1 MRRGG
6 QFPNNRM
13 VTLLRV
19 VSIVALCAT
28 GAAAA
33 ETLSPLVVAGDRVCL
48 RARADGGSE
57 VVWQVSS
64 GTVLQGTGRGSN
76 WVEVLAPGEASV
88 WLATNLVING
98 FVQVPKA
105 QVRAGPGMN
114 YPVVGSAQKGD
125 RIEVRGEAYGW
136 VKIGPTASCRLW
148 ISRSYVKP
156 APEQEGTG
164 RDRVVSPAVNSVAA
178 PPRPEV
184 SVSVV
189 PAAVGAPGAPD
200 PASSVVS
207 SNATAVPAAPV
218 SSAVRQAALSAVVPQ
233 MAARKAATGVSERD
247 GARPPP
253 VLPAALKKYE
263 MDSDGD
269 QGRQALYRGT
279 MERCNWLLRKPAEYR
294 LLVRHPRRGI
304 VTLCYVSGDP
314 VLLAAQDGKQ
324 VAVSGRE
331 YRLKGVERPVVVYES
346 VVEDASDS
354 TGAGIVPTVP

>member
-1 MRRGG
+1 
-6 QFPNNRM
+6 M

-33 ETLSPLVVAGDRVCL
+33 ETLFPLVVAGDRVCL

-98 FVQVPKA
+98 IVQVPKA

-114 YPVVGSAQKGD
+114 YPVVGSAQKDD

-156 APEQEGTG
+156 APEQKGTV
-164 RDRVVSPAVNSVAA
+164 RDRAVSPAVHIVAA
-178 PPRPEV
+178 PSRPGV
-184 SVSVV
+184 SVPVV
-189 PAAVGAPGAPD
+189 PVAVGAPGASD
-200 PASSVVS
+200 AASAVVS
-207 SNATAVPAAPV
+207 SNATAAPAPPL
-218 SSAVRQAALSAVVPQ
+218 SSAVQQAALSAVATQ
-233 MAARKAATGVSERD
+233 MVAKAATGVFERD
-247 GARPPP
+247 VARTPP
-253 VLPAALKKYE
+253 VLPEALKKYE

-294 LLVRHPRRGI
+294 LLARHPRRGI

-324 VAVSGRE
+324 VTVSGRE

-346 VVEDASDS
+346 VVEDAVDS
-354 TGAGIVPTVP
+354 TRAGIVPAVP